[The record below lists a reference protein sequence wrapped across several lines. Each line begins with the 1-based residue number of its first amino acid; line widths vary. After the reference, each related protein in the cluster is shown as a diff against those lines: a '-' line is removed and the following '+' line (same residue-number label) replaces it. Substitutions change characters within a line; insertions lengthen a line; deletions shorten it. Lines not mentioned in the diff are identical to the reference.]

1 MAPARTDASPALLG
15 RALIGDV
22 FCHGEIEGDRFF
34 VVEGDLFAGP
44 RRSGRSLDMD
54 GLVLGTPLAGVRFVN
69 VMGGFLEPG
78 TERGADAQ
86 PMWLP
91 KACNYVTG
99 DGGEIQVPGILRG
112 PVVIESELAVV
123 VGRPLRKAS
132 LAEAGGAIFGW
143 SVFNDVTAPE
153 YGASGF
159 WAVGKSIDGFAS
171 WGPWIRRD
179 LTERRVLEGLAI
191 TATVN
196 GEQVQSGNTAHY
208 RFTPSEVLSHV
219 SHRITLFPGDVVALG
234 TPPPPPQVVVGDGVV
249 CTVEGVGALH
259 NYVVP
264 ETLEPPSTLAG
275 RAPLRLVTPSADP
288 SSRPTSW

>member
-1 MAPARTDASPALLG
+1 MGPARATRAPALLG
-15 RALIGDV
+15 RALVGDT
-22 FCHGEIEGDRFF
+22 FCHGEIEGGRFF
-34 VVEGDLFAGP
+34 LVEGDVFAGP
-44 RRSGRSLDMD
+44 RRSGRSLAMD
-54 GLVLGTPLAGVRFVN
+54 GLVLGTPLADVRFVN

-78 TERGADAQ
+78 TERRADAQ

-91 KACNYVTG
+91 KACNYATG

-132 LAEAGGAIFGW
+132 PVEAGDAIFGW

-153 YGASGF
+153 YGASGY

-171 WGPWIRRD
+171 WGPWIRMD

-196 GEQVQSGNTAHY
+196 GEQVQAGNTRLY
-208 RFTPSEVLSHV
+208 RFSPSEVLSHV
-219 SHRITLFPGDVVALG
+219 SHRVTLLPGDVVALG
-234 TPPPPPQVVVGDGVV
+234 TPPPPPEVVAGDRVV
-249 CTVEGVGALH
+249 CTVEEVGSLH

-264 ETLEPPSTLAG
+264 ETLEPPSTLPG

-288 SSRPTSW
+288 SPRPTSW